1 MSKWA
6 LLKSAILGRSDIEV
20 DNRVASIHR
29 FEGFEVVE
37 RRKIIW
43 NGFQLV
49 LNIDSEGTS
58 FGAADND
65 IAGDREITDYEES
78 DSYCC
83 NTNTLGCFVKDARRF
98 LSLIDCQECLLV
110 VNSNSHLNSLVL
122 LENMINE
129 GVERGDFR
137 MQYSPENRGN
147 TFSLI
152 SDGSACADKTISAA
166 RSAFY
171 LKNSSAECSSK
182 ACQYFSYELKVPT
195 RCSDPLISFADGDVP
210 VLPTSCV
217 QVCTIEEQTG
227 TIDSSGFMCCTRDQ
241 AFLSLKNHCRR
252 VSHQTTHT
260 NLPDSSLS
268 PPPSSSP
275 SSASIHS
282 EQHSDL
288 SLSSAA
294 AAAAECA
301 GIADSN
307 SDSDSDS
314 IQLCMLTKEQGQSG
328 RVHGSGL
335 FSHHLHGVD
344 NTGE

>member
-20 DNRVASIHR
+20 DNSVASIHR
-29 FEGFEVVE
+29 FKGFEVVE

-49 LNIDSEGTS
+49 LDIDSEGTS

-65 IAGDREITDYEES
+65 MAGDREITDHEES

-83 NTNTLGCFVKDARRF
+83 STNTLGCFVKDARRF
-98 LSLIDCQECLLV
+98 MSLIDCQECLLV
-110 VNSNSHLNSLVL
+110 VNFNSQLNSLIP

-137 MQYSPENRGN
+137 IQYSPENGGN
-147 TFSLI
+147 IFSLI
-152 SDGSACADKTISAA
+152 SDGSACADNTMPPA
-166 RSAFY
+166 RTAFY
-171 LKNSSAECSSK
+171 LKNASAECSSK
-182 ACQYFSYELKVPT
+182 GCQYFSYDLKVPT
-195 RCSDPLISFADGDVP
+195 RCADPLISFTDGDVP
-210 VLPTSCV
+210 VLPTSCA
-217 QVCTIEEQTG
+217 QECTIEEQTG
-227 TIDSSGFMCCTRDQ
+227 AIDASGFMCCTRDQ

-252 VSHQTTHT
+252 VSRQTTHT

-268 PPPSSSP
+268 PPPSSS
-275 SSASIHS
+275 SSFASIHS

-288 SLSSAA
+288 SLSSAS

-307 SDSDSDS
+307 PDSDS
-314 IQLCMLTKEQGQSG
+314 IQLCVLTKEQGQSG
-328 RVHGSGL
+328 RIHGCGL

-344 NTGE
+344 NTGG